1 MEDIEEISEQER
13 QKLLNRLHKSLFWVG
28 EAIPRKVRI
37 EGKDV
42 DLHEIVWEIV
52 NRPKL
57 NKDELDNIDQFLEML
72 CEKEREY
79 EERLETEPLSCEQ
92 AKALFD
98 KAAGVRRAMMDL
110 KELTTP
116 SKRKAIFKNRHICE
130 DVDTEKWDELADKIK
145 KRGCQF

>member
-1 MEDIEEISEQER
+1 MEENNEISEQER
-13 QKLLNRLHKSLFWVG
+13 QRLLNRLHKSLFWVG

-37 EGKDV
+37 EGNDV

-57 NKDELDNIDQFLEML
+57 DEKDIDDIDLFLEML
-72 CEKEREY
+72 CEKEKEY

-92 AKALFD
+92 AKVLFD

-116 SKRKAIFKNRHICE
+116 SKRKAIFKDRHICK
-130 DVDTEKWDELADKIK
+130 DVDTEKWDELSETIK
-145 KRGCQF
+145 KNGC